1 MLSMKIRHPWL
12 LSILG
17 FLAAWFIRLWNWT
30 LRYRYFPVG
39 ADPTP
44 FQPELPGRFI
54 YGFWHEDMIIPAY
67 QYAHPEVH
75 VLISQH
81 ADGQLI
87 AKAITWLGLKVVTGS
102 TTRGAAAA
110 LLKMRQLAAVSHI
123 VITPDGP
130 RGPRRCV
137 QPGIVFLAAK
147 TGLPIIPFG
156 FGYASCWR
164 TKSWDQLALP
174 RPFSRVT
181 GVSMPPI
188 HVPNIVDKGQLEAYR
203 LQVEQAMRDASRRAQ
218 ELATGNENC
227 APDAPQSESRDRAA

>member
-1 MLSMKIRHPWL
+1 M
-12 LSILG
+12 
-17 FLAAWFIRLWNWT
+17 
-30 LRYRYFPVG
+30 VV
-39 ADPTP
+39 
-44 FQPELPGRFI
+44 
-54 YGFWHEDMIIPAY
+54 PAY

-87 AKAITWLGLKVVTGS
+87 AKAITRLGLKVVTGS

-147 TGLPIIPFG
+147 TGLPIVPVG
-156 FGYASCWR
+156 FGYAKAWR
-164 TKSWDQLALP
+164 TKSWDELALP
-174 RPFSRVT
+174 RPFSRVVCVT
-181 GVSMPPI
+181 MPPI
-188 HVPNIVDKGQLEAYR
+188 HVPNIEDKGQLEAYR
-203 LQVEQAMRDASRRAQ
+203 QQVEQAMREASRRAQ
-218 ELATGNENC
+218 ELAMGNVSV
-227 APDAPQSESRDRAA
+227 AFDSEQPESHDRAA